1 MYFWSWR
8 CVRRDTNLLLC
19 GRPPHSTAIRIGAVV
34 VYQSHDK
41 RQHSKG
47 VRMDTHVLLLLALC
61 KDFNSVPRPPPPT
74 RLFASLRP
82 PARASPPVRASQP
95 GQPLSASPRP
105 PAPRQGPLSGSP
117 RPPSPVCQ
125 PPPANPCL
133 QAPARQPL
141 SAWPRPPARPP
152 ARRGPTQT
160 FTCIGR

>member
-105 PAPRQGPLSGSP
+105 PT
-117 RPPSPVCQ
+117 PVCK
-125 PPPANPCL
+125 PPPAIPCL
-133 QAPARQPL
+133 PAPARQPL
-141 SAWPRPPARPP
+141 SASPRPPAPVCLATAPSP
-152 ARRGPTQT
+152 APSPKGTHTDLYLYRSVKVL
-160 FTCIGR
+160 